1 MFVLTCFVE
10 SFTFLPFRNRVIELE
25 GSLNEKTLRLR
36 ESEKMCEDLKAKLS
50 QSQHHIMEVERRLQ
64 TYLDDLTAQKHER
77 ENLVSN
83 IEDLKR
89 AIDDGDRDHAKLL
102 EDMISME
109 TANKQLQFDLHV
121 SHF

>member
-1 MFVLTCFVE
+1 
-10 SFTFLPFRNRVIELE
+10 
-25 GSLNEKTLRLR
+25 
-36 ESEKMCEDLKAKLS
+36 MCEDLKAKLS
-50 QSQHHIMEVERRLQ
+50 ESQHHIMEVERRLQ

-77 ENLVSN
+77 ENLVCT

-121 SHF
+121 SHFLFLSNFW